1 MRRWSAA
8 QVALREGLARWHE
21 ALSADHVES
30 DQQATFPWDKWK
42 LLGEAGVP
50 ALPFP
55 EEWGGRGQDLL
66 TTMYVL
72 EELGYGCRDS
82 GLTFALTTTI
92 ASTGVPLAKFGSTE
106 LKRRYLPRVCAGE
119 AIGAHA
125 ITEAEGGSDA
135 LRMRTRAV
143 RDGDHYV
150 LNGGKTFVTNAPVAD
165 LLMVY
170 AATDPDGGVLGVTA
184 FLVPK
189 DTPGLTVSQ
198 PIAKMGL
205 RTAQMGELTLRDCR
219 VPASHVVGRVGG
231 GFMVLDY
238 VMKREVLY
246 SFVVNVGEMQ
256 HRLERCVAFAKSR
269 RQFGQPIGAFQSIAN
284 KIVDMKIGVETSRK
298 WLYDT
303 GERLAAGENVTTDMA
318 IAKLVTSRA
327 NLDSS
332 LAAVQIFGGRGYVAE
347 FGMEMEVRNSVA
359 GTIYS
364 GTNEIQ
370 YNRVASMLGL

>member
-1 MRRWSAA
+1 
-8 QVALREGLARWHE
+8 
-21 ALSADHVES
+21 
-30 DQQATFPWDKWK
+30 
-42 LLGEAGVP
+42 
-50 ALPFP
+50 
-55 EEWGGRGQDLL
+55 
-66 TTMYVL
+66 
-72 EELGYGCRDS
+72 
-82 GLTFALTTTI
+82 
-92 ASTGVPLAKFGSTE
+92 
-106 LKRRYLPRVCAGE
+106 
-119 AIGAHA
+119 
-125 ITEAEGGSDA
+125 
-135 LRMRTRAV
+135 
-143 RDGDHYV
+143 
-150 LNGGKTFVTNAPVAD
+150 
-165 LLMVY
+165 
-170 AATDPDGGVLGVTA
+170 
-184 FLVPK
+184 
-189 DTPGLTVSQ
+189 
-198 PIAKMGL
+198 
-205 RTAQMGELTLRDCR
+205 
-219 VPASHVVGRVGG
+219 
-231 GFMVLDY
+231 
-238 VMKREVLY
+238 MKREVLY